1 MLLKGNI
8 KKRAKGVVLES
19 RLKKVDLIKEAKLAL
34 TTIAK
39 MDKGEFVS
47 MEVYIKIKLQKF

>member
-1 MLLKGNI
+1 M
-8 KKRAKGVVLES
+8 
-19 RLKKVDLIKEAKLAL
+19 KKVDLIKEAKLAL

-47 MEVYIKIKLQKF
+47 MEVLYKNKITEVLDTTIREIVTFN

>member
-1 MLLKGNI
+1 M
-8 KKRAKGVVLES
+8 
-19 RLKKVDLIKEAKLAL
+19 KKVDLIKEAKLAL